1 MNKLRFKT
9 TEVTDQAGFSLLEVA
24 IGMLILGLL
33 LTPFLR
39 QYNIEQKQK
48 RIALTKERLNLV
60 EQALVKY
67 AIREGHYPIPS
78 DPSIAP
84 RTAGFGQSVALGGIG
99 NCAGNDVD
107 VCRTVGARPLPVDLN
122 LDGVADLVDTTGDG
136 FPDLAGMDL
145 SYGPDVLGPDIDGDG
160 FPDPDG
166 IADPDG
172 VQDTVLIGSIPFAE
186 LQILEK
192 FIADPYG
199 GRITYAVSEYMTD
212 TVFVGPD
219 DSGVIG
225 IINTRAGLPSEA
237 SYTNAHFVV
246 VSHGQDRK
254 GTQSMDGG
262 LVANC
267 GAGHVDDENCDNDG
281 VFTENAS
288 LSAGSLTSY
297 ERQQSLVVGANYFD
311 DRLRATQTLRGGR
324 WAQEL
329 GTDALRSN
337 STGNILIGTVAL
349 TDIPDSRI
357 TIADGDLLVEDLL
370 LERLCDFR
378 PNVTNNL
385 IKLREDGTEIL
396 YDSDGDSLEDDSY
409 QITRVDQCEDIHPSG
424 GPPPSG
430 TTLKEINTFTPSVIM
445 GVVDVID
452 RGRAG
457 GGIYCNVISANG
469 NDYSDGMVSITGADE
484 NCGSNFFP
492 VAYVPPTCVGAQRL
506 RGINPDG
513 SAFCELP

>member
-24 IGMLILGLL
+24 IGLLILGLL

-39 QYNIEQKQK
+39 QYNIEQKEK
-48 RIALTKERLNLV
+48 RMALTKERLNLV
-60 EQALVKY
+60 EQALIKY

-78 DPSIAP
+78 DPSIGP
-84 RTAGFGQSVALGGIG
+84 RTAGFGQSVVLGGIG

-122 LDGVADLVDTTGDG
+122 TDGIPDNVDTTGDG
-136 FPDLAGMDL
+136 RIDVTGVDL
-145 SYGPDVLGPDIDGDG
+145 SYVDVLGPDIDGDG

-172 VQDTVLIGSIPFAE
+172 VQDTVLIGSVPFAE

-199 GRITYAVSEYMTD
+199 GKITYAVSEYMTD
-212 TVFVGPD
+212 DALVGQD

-225 IINTRAGLPSEA
+225 NFNTRAGLPPDA
-237 SYTNAHFVV
+237 SYTNAHFVL

-262 LVANC
+262 LIANC
-267 GAGHVDDENCDNDG
+267 GAGHSDDENCDNDG
-281 VFTENAS
+281 VFTQNA
-288 LSAGSLTSY
+288 AFDPGSTVSY
-297 ERQQSLVVGANYFD
+297 KRLQSLVVGANYFD
-311 DRLRATQTLRGGR
+311 DYLRAPNTLRGGR

-337 STGNILIGTVAL
+337 NTGNLLIGTTAL

-378 PNVTNNL
+378 TTTRVNL
-385 IKLREDGTEIL
+385 PKVAEDGTEMLI
-396 YDSDGDSLEDDSY
+396 DTDFDGFGDTSY
-409 QITRVDQCEDIHPSG
+409 QITRVDQCEDIHTSG
-424 GPPPSG
+424 GPPLSG
-430 TTLKEINTFTPSVIM
+430 TIEKEINVFTPAVIM
-445 GVVDVID
+445 GTVDPVD
-452 RGRAG
+452 YGRPG
-457 GGIYCNVISANG
+457 GGIYCDVTSANG
-469 NDYSDGMVSITGADE
+469 NDYSDGMVSIMGADE
-484 NCGSNFFP
+484 NCGTNFLP
-492 VAYVPPTCVGAQRL
+492 AGYTPPTCIGAQRL
-506 RGINPDG
+506 RGVNADG